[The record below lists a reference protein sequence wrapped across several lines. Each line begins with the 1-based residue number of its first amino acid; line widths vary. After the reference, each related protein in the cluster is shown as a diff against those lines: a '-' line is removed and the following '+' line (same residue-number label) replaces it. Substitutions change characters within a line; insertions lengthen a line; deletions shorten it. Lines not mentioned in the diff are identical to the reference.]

1 MVDTVVINEKFSLG
15 MTFGPQFQ
23 TTVTQLAG
31 GYEDRNIDW
40 ELALWRYEC
49 EFKGRTLTEMRE
61 FMRHVLGRRGAAHSF
76 PLKDPIDNSL
86 TDENIGTGDGTTAAF
101 QIRKLYADTDRPYY
115 RPISFPYNLVVKVAG
130 VTKTLTT
137 DYTVADGLITFGAGD
152 IPTAGQAVTV
162 TCDYYIRVRY
172 AEDFNPIR
180 LDIGPWDEDNATS
193 ARAFTLMEVLA

>member
-1 MVDTVVINEKFSLG
+1 MVDTVVINEKFAIG
-15 MTFGPQFQ
+15 MTFGPVFQ

-31 GYEDRNIDW
+31 GYEDRNIDH

-49 EFKGRTLTEMRE
+49 EFKGQSLTDMRA
-61 FMRHVLGRRGAAHSF
+61 FMRHVLGRRGAAYSF

-115 RPISFPYNLVVKVAG
+115 RPISIPYNLVVKVAG

-137 DYTVADGLITFGAGD
+137 HYTVSAGIVTFTGGN
-152 IPTAGQAVTV
+152 IPTAGQAITV
-162 TCDYYIRVRY
+162 TCDYYIRVRF
-172 AEDFNPIR
+172 ADDFNPIR
-180 LDIGPWDEDNATS
+180 LDVGTWEDAATS
-193 ARAFTLMEVLA
+193 VRGFTLMEVLA

>member
-1 MVDTVVINEKFSLG
+1 MVDTVVINEKFAIG
-15 MTFGPQFQ
+15 MTFGPVFQ

-49 EFKGRTLTEMRE
+49 EFKGQSLTDMRA

-101 QIRKLYADTDRPYY
+101 QIEKIYTDTDRPYY
-115 RPISFPYNLVVKVAG
+115 RPISLPYNLVVKVAG

-137 DYTVADGLITFGAGD
+137 HYTVSSGLVTFTSGN
-152 IPTAGQAVTV
+152 IPTGGQAITV

-172 AEDFNPIR
+172 AEDSNPIR
-180 LDIGPWDEDNATS
+180 LDVGTWNDAATS
-193 ARAFTLMEVLA
+193 VRAFTLMEVLA